1 MIDWAGWAVF
11 GLAATAALT
20 SVLIGAQLAGWTR
33 LDLPL
38 LLGTLLLED
47 PDHARAVGF
56 LAHLGAG
63 QVFALLY
70 ASGFAVLGEATW
82 WLGALFGLLHGGV
95 ALTAIIPLF
104 AGINPRIGS
113 LRAGPESHA
122 VLEPPGLLALNYG
135 YQSPLVAVTAHV
147 LYGVLLGALLDVG

>member
-1 MIDWAGWAVF
+1 VDWAGWAVF

-20 SVLIGAQLAGWTR
+20 AVLIGAQLAGWTR

-38 LLGTLLLED
+38 LLGTLVLED

-56 LAHLGAG
+56 LLHLGAG

-70 ASGFAVLGEATW
+70 ALGFAVLGQASW
-82 WLGALFGLLHGGV
+82 WLGGLFGLLHAGV

-104 AGINPRIGS
+104 AGVNPRIGS
-113 LRAGPESHA
+113 ERAGLESHA

-135 YQSPLVAVTAHV
+135 YQTPLVAATAHV
-147 LYGVLLGALLDVG
+147 LYGALLGLLLDAG

>member
-1 MIDWAGWAVF
+1 M
-11 GLAATAALT
+11 
-20 SVLIGAQLAGWTR
+20 
-33 LDLPL
+33 
-38 LLGTLLLED
+38 LLED

-82 WLGALFGLLHGGV
+82 WLGALFGLLHSGV

-135 YQSPLVAVTAHV
+135 YQTPLVAVTAHV